1 MASFPSND
9 FIAPV
14 GVLLSEQREGQVFWQ
29 LRTRIVKAAL
39 WRMFTSA
46 RLRLSLVVSLSLVFW
61 GGLYV
66 LFYRGFEFLS
76 GPGIST
82 DIVPPLLNT
91 FFLALM
97 VMLVFSSGI
106 ILHNSLFCSP
116 ETVFLLTTPVRA
128 QRIYTHKFQEA
139 VLFSSWGFVLLG
151 SPTLV
156 AYGVSSG
163 APWYYYALLP
173 PFIVAFVHIP
183 AAIGGILCLLIVN
196 RLPAIRKHLLV
207 GAVIAAI
214 LVTIWVTWS
223 VVSNTEGRLMSTE
236 WFQQMFSR
244 LHFTEQRML
253 PSWWLSV
260 GLLEGTRQT
269 YLSQP
274 GDQPWAESLLFLTLL
289 ISNAL
294 FFSLL
299 GRWLAGRQYRH
310 SYSQLY
316 GERPARRRTTT
327 WWVDAALSHGLP
339 LLPYQMRLLLVK
351 DFRLFRRDPT
361 QWSQFLIFFGLLG
374 FYFLNVRRF
383 TYNASYSTTIGFL
396 NLAVVGLILSTFTTR
411 FIFPMI
417 SLEGRQL
424 WILGLLPVRRD
435 TILWSKFVFA
445 AIGSLVP
452 CTLLILVS
460 DLMLEIPWNIILL
473 HQLSCGV
480 LCLGLSAIAVGL
492 GAKMPDLAE
501 RSPSKIAAGF
511 GGTLNLV
518 ISAGFIAVIVLLT
531 ALPVHLLMASQQEFP
546 LPANESFF
554 IFLGSPLGVACGAL
568 MTVVAGMIAVACPLW
583 IGLRA
588 FRKLEF

>member
-1 MASFPSND
+1 MTMSPTND
-9 FIAPV
+9 FIPPV
-14 GVLLSEQREGQVFWQ
+14 GGLLSEQREAQVFWQ
-29 LRTRIVKAAL
+29 MRVRTVKAAIR
-39 WRMFTSA
+39 RMFLTA
-46 RLRLSLVVSLSLVFW
+46 RLRLSLVVCLSLFFW
-61 GGLYV
+61 VGLYL
-66 LFYRGFEFLS
+66 LFYQGFKFLS

-82 DIVPPLLNT
+82 DIVPPLFNT

-139 VLFSSWGFVLLG
+139 VLFSSWGFILLG

-156 AYGVSSG
+156 AYGVSAG
-163 APWYYYALLP
+163 APWHYFALLL

-183 AAIGGILCLLIVN
+183 AAIGGILCLLIVH
-196 RLPAIRKHLLV
+196 RMPTIRKHLLV
-207 GAVIAAI
+207 GAVILALLATLSI
-214 LVTIWVTWS
+214 VWS
-223 VVSNTEGRLMSTE
+223 IFSNADSNLMTKE
-236 WFQQMFSR
+236 WFQQLFSR
-244 LHFTEQRML
+244 LHFTEQRLL

-274 GDQPWAESLLFLTLL
+274 GSQPWAESLLFLSLL

-294 FFSLL
+294 FFSQL
-299 GRWLAGRQYRH
+299 GRWLAGRQYRF

-316 GERPARRRTTT
+316 GEKTASRRTTT
-327 WWVDAALSHGLP
+327 WWLDAALSQRFS
-339 LLPYQMRLLLVK
+339 LLPYPMRLLLVK
-351 DFRLFRRDPT
+351 DFRLFRRDPV

-424 WILGLLPVRRD
+424 WILGLLPIRRD
-435 TILWSKFVFA
+435 MILWSKFAFA

-452 CTLLILVS
+452 CTILILIS
-460 DLMLEIPWNIILL
+460 DLMLQIPWPIILL
-473 HQLSCGV
+473 HQLSCIV
-480 LCLGLSAIAVGL
+480 LCVGLSAIAVGL

-518 ISAGFIAVIVLLT
+518 VSAGFIAIVVLLT
-531 ALPVHLLMASQQEFP
+531 ALPVHLLVASQQEFP
-546 LPANESFF
+546 LPITESVF
-554 IFLGSPLGVACGAL
+554 IFLGSSLGVVCGAL
-568 MTVVAGMIAVACPLW
+568 LTIVVGAIAVVVPLW

-588 FRKLEF
+588 FRKLEY

>member
-1 MASFPSND
+1 
-9 FIAPV
+9 
-14 GVLLSEQREGQVFWQ
+14 
-29 LRTRIVKAAL
+29 
-39 WRMFTSA
+39 MFATA
-46 RLRLSLVVSLSLVFW
+46 RLRLSLVVILSLFFW
-61 GGLYV
+61 IGLYL
-66 LFYRGFEFLS
+66 LFYKGFEFLS

-82 DIVPPLLNT
+82 DIVPPLFNT

-128 QRIYTHKFQEA
+128 QRIYMYKFQEA
-139 VLFSSWGFVLLG
+139 VVFSSWGFILLG

-156 AYGVSSG
+156 AYGVSAG
-163 APWYYYALLP
+163 APWYYYALLL
-173 PFIVAFVHIP
+173 PFIIAFVHIP

-196 RLPAIRKHLLV
+196 RLPTIRRHLLV
-207 GAVIAAI
+207 GALVVAIA
-214 LVTIWVTWS
+214 VTACVAWGIF
-223 VVSNTEGRLMSTE
+223 SNTEGKLMSTE
-236 WFQQMFSR
+236 WFQQIFSR
-244 LHFTEQRML
+244 LRFAEQRLL

-260 GLLEGTRQT
+260 GLLEGTRQS

-294 FFSLL
+294 FFSQL
-299 GRWLAGRQYRH
+299 GRWIAGRQYRA

-327 WWVDAALSHGLP
+327 WWVDAVLSNNLP
-339 LLPYQMRLLLVK
+339 LPHQMRLLLVK
-351 DFRLFRRDPT
+351 DFRLFRRDPV

-424 WILGLLPVRRD
+424 WILGLLPIRRD

-445 AIGSLVP
+445 AIGSVVP
-452 CTLLILVS
+452 CTMLILIS
-460 DLMLEIPWNIILL
+460 DLMLEIPWKFILL
-473 HQLSCGV
+473 HQLSCLV

-492 GAKMPDLAE
+492 GARMPDLAE

-518 ISAGFIAVIVLLT
+518 ISAGFIARGCAVD
-531 ALPVHLLMASQQEFP
+531 
-546 LPANESFF
+546 
-554 IFLGSPLGVACGAL
+554 G
-568 MTVVAGMIAVACPLW
+568 IA
-583 IGLRA
+583 RA
-588 FRKLEF
+588 FARGIGARDVSAYR